1 MLVSLSHE
9 IGSYLYDVFVRKF
22 DIWFAFGL
30 GAQLVFTGRFLVQW
44 IESEREGRSVIP
56 VAFWVLS
63 LVGGVMT
70 LVYGLARRDAIIILG
85 QVLANVIYLR
95 NLMLISRS
103 ARRARA
109 QPEVADLSRENPRSR
124 SS

>member
-9 IGSYLYDVFVRKF
+9 LGVYLYDVFVRKF

-85 QVLANVIYLR
+85 QVLANFIYLR
-95 NLMLISRS
+95 NLMLISRN
-103 ARRARA
+103 ARRTEASKSGS
-109 QPEVADLSRENPRSR
+109 P
-124 SS
+124 

>member
-1 MLVSLSHE
+1 VLYELTHE
-9 IGSYLYDVFVRKF
+9 AGHYLYDVFVAKF

-44 IESEREGRSVIP
+44 IESEREGRSVVP

-63 LVGGVMT
+63 LVGGLMT

-85 QVLANVIYLR
+85 QVLANFIYVR
-95 NLMLISRS
+95 NLMLIGKTQKRS
-103 ARRARA
+103 
-109 QPEVADLSRENPRSR
+109 
-124 SS
+124 